1 VSDLQ
6 DRLSAALNDRYV
18 IRRELSGAGLSR
30 VFLADEIAPPRRIVL
45 KVLPPD
51 LGSIVGSQRFNRE
64 IEVVA
69 RLQHPNIVPL
79 LEAGTAH
86 GIPFYSMPYV
96 EGETLRVRLATDPRR
111 PIAEVTRVF
120 REVADALG
128 YAHAHGVVHRDIK
141 PENILMSAGHAC
153 VADFGIAKA
162 LSAAGD
168 ATITTAGL
176 ALGTPAYMA
185 PEQALG
191 DPDAEHRA
199 DLYALGAVAFEMLAG
214 APPFTGANAAQLIAA
229 QATRAPRPINELR
242 GDCPAG
248 LAAIVM
254 HCLEKDPQSRPQ
266 HAAEIIGWLDAIG
279 TPGAL
284 TATPGRRRIRR
295 RVVVAA
301 AALGLLLA
309 AGGAVAFAPSAMRA
323 HALTLITRSDP
334 SLESS
339 RVLVAPFDNA
349 TGDTTLEALGIMTA
363 DWIGQAI
370 SHVPGVEVVDPR
382 TAFATQEV
390 VEQIPWPFK
399 SRNRARAMAQEV
411 GAGTVVSGTYYRE
424 GDTLTFHAAISDVRT
439 GRLVRSMAPVKG
451 ARRSPSHLL
460 AELQQRVAA
469 TLALARDTT
478 AGTLIGSFAEPPS
491 LDAYQEVYRGVEAY
505 FHGDDSSEY
514 AHLERAA
521 KLDTTYTTP
530 LVFLAFARA
539 YNFDYA
545 TADTV
550 VRHAER
556 LSARLAPA
564 ERALLDHVEAV
575 IASNTEDAVR
585 SAQRFMTLMPG
596 SQESP
601 LLLASVALSSLRP
614 ALALRALAH
623 VDPDRGLNL
632 AGPFYWLYES
642 EAAAQVGDWD
652 RSLAMG
658 RSGQRRFPESGW
670 MCYATSR
677 GLARLGRI
685 AELERQIAAAPSRG
699 DPLVEQ
705 ARLAVNMWGELRAAG
720 HADAAD
726 RLMQR
731 YASVLDDR
739 RADTARDVQFF
750 RGRVLIRVGR
760 AGESREIF
768 TALAARDTGYDHLK
782 DLNELGIAEATL
794 GHRDAALNVEH
805 ELSSLRP
812 RYDRGT
818 PILLQAKIAANLG
831 DRDRAIVLLQQALTR
846 GIGLQQL
853 GAGIFGNSNLTPLYG
868 YSPFERML
876 RPDEPR

>member
-1 VSDLQ
+1 
-6 DRLSAALNDRYV
+6 
-18 IRRELSGAGLSR
+18 
-30 VFLADEIAPPRRIVL
+30 
-45 KVLPPD
+45 
-51 LGSIVGSQRFNRE
+51 
-64 IEVVA
+64 
-69 RLQHPNIVPL
+69 
-79 LEAGTAH
+79 
-86 GIPFYSMPYV
+86 PYV
-96 EGETLRVRLATDPRR
+96 EGETLRARLAKDPRR
-111 PIAEVTRVF
+111 SIAEVTRLF

-141 PENILMSAGHAC
+141 PENILLSAGHAC

-176 ALGTPAYMA
+176 AVGTPAYMA

-191 DPDAEHRA
+191 DPDADHRV
-199 DLYALGAVAFEMLAG
+199 DLYALGAVAFEMMAG
-214 APPFTGANAAQLIAA
+214 EPPFTGANAAQLIAA
-229 QATRAPRPINELR
+229 QVSRAPRPINELR

-254 HCLEKDPQSRPQ
+254 RCLEKDPRSRPQ
-266 HAAEIIGWLDAIG
+266 RATEIIGWLDAIG
-279 TPGAL
+279 T
-284 TATPGRRRIRR
+284 GRPRIRR

-301 AALGLLLA
+301 SALGLLLVT
-309 AGGAVAFAPSAMRA
+309 GGAVAFAPSAMRA
-323 HALTLITRSDP
+323 HALTLITRRDP
-334 SLESS
+334 TLESS
-339 RVLVAPFDNA
+339 RILVAPFDNA
-349 TGDTTLEALGIMTA
+349 TGDTTLDALGIMAA

-370 SHVPGVEVVDPR
+370 SHVAGAEVVDPR

-390 VEQIPWPFK
+390 VAQIPWPFK
-399 SRNRARAMAQEV
+399 SRDRARAMAQEV
-411 GAGTVVSGTYYRE
+411 GAATVVSGTYYRE
-424 GDTLTFHAAISDVRT
+424 GDTLTFHATISDVGS
-439 GRLVRSMAPVKG
+439 GRLVRSLAPVKG
-451 ARRSPSHLL
+451 TRRSPSHLL
-460 AELQQRVAA
+460 AELQQRIAA

-514 AHLERAA
+514 AHLDRAA
-521 KLDTTYTTP
+521 ALDTTYTTP

-575 IASNTEDAVR
+575 IAENTENAVR
-585 SAQRFMTLMPG
+585 SAQRFMALTPG

-601 LLLASVALSSLRP
+601 LLLASIALATLKP
-614 ALALRALAH
+614 DLALRALAH

-642 EAAAQVGDWD
+642 EAAAQVGNWS

-658 RSGQRRFPESGW
+658 RAGQRRFPESGG
-670 MCYATSR
+670 MCYSTSR
-677 GLARLGRI
+677 ALARLGRV
-685 AELERQIAAAPSRG
+685 ADLERQIAAAPSRG

-720 HADAAD
+720 HPDAAD

-731 YASVLDDR
+731 YATLLDDR
-739 RADTARDVQFF
+739 RDDTARDAQFY
-750 RGRVLIRVGR
+750 RGRVLRRTGR
-760 AGESREIF
+760 ASESREIF
-768 TALAARDTGYDHLK
+768 AALATRDTGYERLK

-812 RYDRGT
+812 RYDHGT
-818 PILLQAKIAANLG
+818 PILLQAEIAANLG
-831 DRDRAIVLLQQALTR
+831 DRDRAIVLLQQALSR

-853 GAGIFGNSNLTPLYG
+853 GAGIFGNANLTPLDG
-868 YSPFERML
+868 YPPFERML
-876 RPDEPR
+876 RPDESR